1 MLQVSIA
8 LNIGSKYN
16 IILFVPLIQRV
27 VIRVKLKDCNVYKLL
42 SNSFVCH
49 TLGLLFTACLVLAF
63 SAFPYSTESVKNSLM
78 LVEGSYLATAFTLPL
93 VAKYLLVDRKYYI
106 IPLIFSVFSIALSL
120 VLILRF
126 DYSLFLIFVGAASSF
141 VWLFTTTILRT
152 NHKKL
157 MLHVID
163 NFDYSDLKSHGNIET
178 ILLSEPYDQTA
189 IKHGL
194 VVDLHEN
201 ITPYQEKFIADCS
214 LNNIPVFHAESI
226 KEMVNGKVQV
236 RHLSENSIGTLQPN
250 PVYQIFKR
258 IWESLIIV
266 LSLPITLMIMIV
278 TAILIRLE
286 SAGPV
291 FFTQERVGQS
301 GQVFKIYKFRS
312 MTVEKLCDKDKFATD
327 EQARITKVGKFIRK
341 VRIDELPQ
349 FFNVLKGD
357 MALIGPRPEQE
368 SFVRL
373 FEQDIPFYGYRHMV
387 KPGITGW
394 AQTVHGYADDTD
406 STKEKLA
413 YDLYY
418 IKHLSFWLDV
428 NIVFKTLKTML
439 TGFGAK

>member
-1 MLQVSIA
+1 VA
-8 LNIGSKYN
+8 A
-16 IILFVPLIQRV
+16 VA
-27 VIRVKLKDCNVYKLL
+27 LL
-42 SNSFVCH
+42 SN
-49 TLGLLFTACLVLAF
+49 
-63 SAFPYSTESVKNSLM
+63 FPISTNSVKNSLL
-78 LVEGSYLATAFTLPL
+78 LVGGSYLATAFTLPL
-93 VAKYLLVDRKYYI
+93 IARYQLVDRKYYI
-106 IPLIFSVFSIALSL
+106 LPVIFSVYLVALFL

-126 DYSLFLIFVGAASSF
+126 DYSLSLIFIGAFFSF
-141 VWLFTTTILRT
+141 FWLFFTAFARANQKRLT
-152 NHKKL
+152 
-157 MLHVID
+157 LHLID
-163 NFDYSDLKSHGNIET
+163 NFSFTEFVGHKNLDIT
-178 ILLSEPYDQTA
+178 ILNEPYDQTV

-258 IWESLIIV
+258 IWESLIII
-266 LSLPITLMIMIV
+266 LSMPITLTIMVV

-301 GQVFKIYKFRS
+301 GRVFKIYKFRS
-312 MTVEKLCDKDKFATD
+312 MTVDKSCDKDKFATD

-357 MALIGPRPEQE
+357 MSLIGPRPEQE
-368 SFVRL
+368 SFVKL
-373 FEQDIPFYGYRHMV
+373 FEQEIPFYGYRHMV